1 MSKKPDTQTEPQ
13 PQAVDRVAVV
23 SAIHARWVA
32 CTQSTGRCGKST
44 TIEGLITWL
53 KFAEVPFQAFDADG
67 VHRTLSN
74 RYPDDVERFSA
85 ANNDEEFSRL
95 MQRVAKVS
103 EDFGTVMTDF
113 PAQITPYFLAA
124 VERFSLLEILDK
136 KQIRPT
142 ILTFA
147 ANDTTA
153 KASASETIRAFGDR
167 ADYLLIENPARFKSD
182 GFHATK
188 LGKWFADRG
197 TPTVVIPEVL
207 ESTIAAWE
215 NLERKLKRYLPLAEA
230 CDHPELNEF
239 QQAELQFMR
248 DRMSAQFEE
257 HAGRLLPDVSL
268 IQNRTVKR
276 KTAGVYKPVNPLED
290 DMY

>member
-1 MSKKPDTQTEPQ
+1 M
-13 PQAVDRVAVV
+13 
-23 SAIHARWVA
+23 
-32 CTQSTGRCGKST
+32 
-44 TIEGLITWL
+44 L
-53 KFAEVPFQAFDADG
+53 
-67 VHRTLSN
+67 
-74 RYPDDVERFSA
+74 
-85 ANNDEEFSRL
+85 RL
-95 MQRVAKVS
+95 
-103 EDFGTVMTDF
+103 T
-113 PAQITPYFLAA
+113 
-124 VERFSLLEILDK
+124 
-136 KQIRPT
+136 
-142 ILTFA
+142 
-147 ANDTTA
+147 
-153 KASASETIRAFGDR
+153 ASETIRAFGDR

-182 GFHATK
+182 GFHTTK

-248 DRMSAQFEE
+248 DRMCAQFEA
-257 HAGRLLPDVSL
+257 HAGRILPDVSL